1 MAKSNADNFNP
12 YHQWLGIPEAKCPP
26 TFYELLGISLDEE
39 EPAIIKSAADRQR
52 SHIEQFQ
59 GTEFNTFAIQLISQ
73 IDEAEITLLSPE
85 LRREYD
91 RKVHLFKKRRKR
103 RQIDPTVAASPILMS
118 GSNNVGEGSNLI
130 REYAGIVSILLVA
143 FMIMAAFTFKMPWQ
157 KVVFDKENGVNNADQ
172 VEDLADAPGIKE
184 PNVAKGNS
192 VEEDVAHKGMDSDDI
207 AAATIDA
214 MITVIDV
221 PGRSVTISRNSKTS
235 ILDVSRKAQII
246 IDGKEASLDSIV
258 PNQAVSITFDPNYDV
273 VTKIEVAADSGA
285 SAAKENEPS
294 VTENKGLATVD
305 VLISEID
312 VAGRAMTVTR
322 NSKTIIFDVSRKIA
336 VMVNG
341 KVATLES
348 LKPGHRASIT
358 FDPKYDVVVSVDA
371 SVTEDGNSTPQT
383 STDPVK
389 SSTTDEK
396 DLATI
401 DATISAIDAA
411 DRSITISRKSK
422 NIQFDVSR
430 KVEVSIEGK
439 TAKLE
444 SLKSGQKASITFNTE
459 FDVVMKIEVTDS
471 DLPTEKKN

>member
-1 MAKSNADNFNP
+1 MAFNP
-12 YHQWLGIPEAKCPP
+12 YHQWLGIPEKKCPP

-39 EPAIIKSAADRQR
+39 EPAVIKSAAERQKT
-52 SHIEQFQ
+52 HVEQFL
-59 GTEFNTFAIQLISQ
+59 GTEFNSLAIQLISQ
-73 IDEAEITLLSPE
+73 IDEGEITLLSPE
-85 LRREYD
+85 LRRQYD
-91 RKVHLFKKRRKR
+91 RQVDLFKKRRKK
-103 RQIDPTVAASPILMS
+103 RQFDPTVAPSPMLMS
-118 GSNNVGEGSNLI
+118 GSNSVGEGSDLI

-157 KVVFDKENGVNNADQ
+157 KVVFDKENGGNNAAP
-172 VEDLADAPGIKE
+172 VEDFTDAPGIKE
-184 PNVAKGNS
+184 PNAANVNS
-192 VEEDVAHKGMDSDDI
+192 VEEELAHKGKGSDDL
-207 AAATIDA
+207 AAATIDG
-214 MITVIDV
+214 MITVIDI

-273 VTKIEVAADSGA
+273 VTKIDVAADSVA
-285 SAAKENEPS
+285 SAAPENEPS

-322 NSKTIIFDVSRKIA
+322 NSKTIVFDVSRKA
-336 VMVNG
+336 ELKVDG
-341 KVATLES
+341 KAASLGS
-348 LKPGHRASIT
+348 LKSGQTASIT
-358 FDPKYDVVVSVDA
+358 FDPEYDIVVSIEA
-371 SVTEDGNSTPQT
+371 SVTEGGNSTPQT
-383 STDPVK
+383 STDPAK
-389 SSTTDEK
+389 PSTTDEK

-401 DATISAIDAA
+401 DATIFAIDAA
-411 DRSITISRKSK
+411 DRSITVSRKSK

-430 KVEVSIEGK
+430 KVDDSIEGK